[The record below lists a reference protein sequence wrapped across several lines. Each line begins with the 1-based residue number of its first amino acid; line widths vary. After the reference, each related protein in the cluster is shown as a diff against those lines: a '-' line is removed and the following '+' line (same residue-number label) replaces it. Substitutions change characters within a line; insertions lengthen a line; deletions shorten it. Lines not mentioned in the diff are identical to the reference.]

1 MEGVIMRTPNQY
13 ATSELRA
20 VELMYSNSKT
30 DDLVITKADMFK
42 ILEAAYIEGAIKSR
56 MR

>member
-1 MEGVIMRTPNQY
+1 MRTPKQY
-13 ATSELRA
+13 ATSELTA

-42 ILEAAYIEGAIKSR
+42 ILENAYIEGAIKSR
-56 MR
+56 IR